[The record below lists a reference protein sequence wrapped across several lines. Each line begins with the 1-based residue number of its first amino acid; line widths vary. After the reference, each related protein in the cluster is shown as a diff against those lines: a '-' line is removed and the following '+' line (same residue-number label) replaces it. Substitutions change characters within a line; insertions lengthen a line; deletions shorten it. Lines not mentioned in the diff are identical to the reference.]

1 MLTKDEVLDTM
12 DAHITAMMSMVS
24 RGYRAEGVAM
34 LKGLTDLVW
43 EVTRP
48 DATMRTK
55 DVSHTIPDD
64 YRSEIASLVISVVI
78 DEEGSAIMAWGE
90 AIDHDG
96 NNLASSGKVS
106 KEMHGAVM
114 TVIDEQMDAH
124 FADVDRSKVMTMQE
138 VEEMADK
145 KKGPM
150 TTAHIEVTKDAI
162 EQAAAEFNDE
172 FDRLFET
179 WGGGE
184 Q

>member
-24 RGYRAEGVAM
+24 RGYQTEAVAM

-55 DVSHTIPDD
+55 DVSHAIPDD
-64 YRSEIASLVISVVI
+64 YRSEIASLVIRVVI
-78 DEEGSAIMAWGE
+78 DEDGCALMAWGE
-90 AIDHDG
+90 ANDHDG
-96 NNLASSGKVS
+96 NDLVGSNKVS

-114 TVIDEQMDAH
+114 AVIDEQMDEH
-124 FADVDRSKVMTMQE
+124 FADVDRSRVTTME
-138 VEEMADK
+138 DVEERAEK

-162 EQAAAEFNDE
+162 EQAAAEFNEE